1 MLFYTA
7 MNDTRVGYW
16 EPAKMVAK
24 LRKMKTDDN
33 VLLLHTNMHR
43 GHGGGSGR
51 YARYQ
56 QLAQQY
62 ALIQV
67 MYNKDIKRKE

>member
-51 YARYQ
+51 YAGYQ